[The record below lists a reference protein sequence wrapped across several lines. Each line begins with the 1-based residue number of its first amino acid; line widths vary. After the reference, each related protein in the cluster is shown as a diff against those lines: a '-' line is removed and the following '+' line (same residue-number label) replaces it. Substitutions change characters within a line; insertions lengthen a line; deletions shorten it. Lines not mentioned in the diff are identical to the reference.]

1 MKLLLMKIY
10 TIRIYKNNIKNRI
23 VLKIK
28 TGYKLELLANETM
41 KLLSDGTIID
51 QNKYSTNLPQLE
63 IVTTVLVH
71 CNIVKNNYQ

>member
-51 QNKYSTNLPQLE
+51 QNKYSTNLHNLRLLQPF
-63 IVTTVLVH
+63 
-71 CNIVKNNYQ
+71 